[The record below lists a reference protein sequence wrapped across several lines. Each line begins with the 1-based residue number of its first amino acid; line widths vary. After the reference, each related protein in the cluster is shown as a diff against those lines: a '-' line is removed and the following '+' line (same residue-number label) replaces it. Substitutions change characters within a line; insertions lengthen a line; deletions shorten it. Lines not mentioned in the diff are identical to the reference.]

1 MKWLKNEYEVWRTQQ
16 TKPDWRLA
24 IWSSSL
30 RALMLFKMV
39 QFQTLALIPDIW
51 RLNWTFLMGRS
62 KSAHQSLKKGSL
74 KKSSLTMVDTF
85 VCLSAMAVLM
95 SLSVLWCGVSSALPP
110 LLTRVCVQVPHPC
123 YIYSGCKHPGTFP
136 RSLAPTQ
143 PGWTHLANLPT
154 TLQCI
159 V

>member
-1 MKWLKNEYEVWRTQQ
+1 
-16 TKPDWRLA
+16 
-24 IWSSSL
+24 
-30 RALMLFKMV
+30 
-39 QFQTLALIPDIW
+39 
-51 RLNWTFLMGRS
+51 MGRS

-95 SLSVLWCGVSSALPP
+95 SLSVLCCGVSSALPP

-123 YIYSGCKHPGTFP
+123 YIYSGCKHPGTFL

-159 V
+159 VLFSELKISLCCICISLLSQVYEY

>member
-1 MKWLKNEYEVWRTQQ
+1 MQKKVPRRTQ
-16 TKPDWRLA
+16 KVRRN
-24 IWSSSL
+24 WSGSF
-30 RALMLFKMV
+30 RTLMISKLV
-39 QFQTLALIPDIW
+39 HIQTLSLVPDIW

-85 VCLSAMAVLM
+85 VCLSAMALLESGLLSM

-123 YIYSGCKHPGTFP
+123 YIYSGCKHPGTFL